1 MYYFLAITILL
12 LSVILTTT
20 TTTTTTNNVQA
31 LSMMSGSAAAAAASR
46 QGGGSSK
53 YKGALIFLHGLG
65 DTPAGWSY
73 SITQELPEI
82 QPQLSDIK
90 YVFPYAPVIPISING
105 GAKMTGWF
113 DLYSW
118 PIAVGSQDDTVG
130 LEKAVDQVRTEIT
143 KLIEDDGIP
152 PSKIVVGGF
161 SQGGAVALLSC
172 YYYNNSNSTN
182 NDDGKQQQQQQPFP
196 LAGCVGLSAWLT
208 LPDQVLKTKDDQP
221 DGQKIVEAVQRIPLF
236 WGHGQYDDKV
246 LFEQQ
251 PFGVQKLHD
260 FGLKEIDARQ
270 YPMGHSS
277 FPTEMKDLANFV
289 HKCIF
294 GTTTT
299 TTTDDDNDKDGKETA
314 KKSEL

>member
-1 MYYFLAITILL
+1 
-12 LSVILTTT
+12 
-20 TTTTTTNNVQA
+20 
-31 LSMMSGSAAAAAASR
+31 MSGAAAAAASAASR
-46 QGGGSSK
+46 QGSSK

-73 SITQELPEI
+73 SITEELPEL

-90 YVFPYAPVIPISING
+90 YVFPHAPVIPIEING

-113 DLYSW
+113 DLYDW
-118 PIAVGSQDDTVG
+118 PIAVGSQDDPVG
-130 LEKAVDQVRTEIT
+130 LKKAVEQVRTEIT
-143 KLIEDDGIP
+143 KLIEEDGIP

-172 YYYNNSNSTN
+172 YYYNNK
-182 NDDGKQQQQQQPFP
+182 DDEKQPFP
-196 LAGCVGLSAWLT
+196 LAGCAGLSAWLT
-208 LPDQVLKTKDDQP
+208 LPDEVLKTNDRT
-221 DGQKIVEAVQRIPLF
+221 DGKEILETVQRIPLF

-294 GTTTT
+294 ET
-299 TTTDDDNDKDGKETA
+299 NDSDEGA
-314 KKSEL
+314 KTEEAAAKSEL